1 MLTSQPPKMKKF
13 FTLNVALI
21 LLSIT
26 SFAQIEIANCPMMF
40 DIKRN
45 NGGSL
50 PQGPGTCA
58 GDAQIRIYFK
68 DCPATLPR
76 LDSLYYEGKKVDG
89 LTFSATDGSNCTKN
103 NAYLSI
109 CVYGSNIPAAKKL
122 TFYFTYTFPTGQ
134 VPKEC
139 EVPEG
144 GPLPVNVSSFSIGR
158 TGSAVALNW
167 KTETEISALNFEVQR
182 SYDNITFKT
191 IATIAG
197 TLNGSSTKSYSYV
210 DNSNTSQSVSFYRLK
225 IVKQSEVTYT
235 DIKTVKGISAKAGFV
250 IFPNPAVNNSK
261 ITISDVS
268 EPIRVQLLDN
278 SGRLVK
284 TIMLN
289 NTNTVELSGMQKGTY
304 LVRIIGSVSGT
315 TEIRKLTVIN

>member
-1 MLTSQPPKMKKF
+1 MKNF
-13 FTLNVALI
+13 FTLNVALF
-21 LLSIT
+21 LLVIT
-26 SFAQIEIANCPMMF
+26 CFAQIEIADCPMMF

-50 PQGPGTCA
+50 PQGPGTCS
-58 GDAQIRIYFK
+58 GDAQIKIYFT
-68 DCPATLPR
+68 DCPAVLPR
-76 LDSLYYEGKKVDG
+76 LDSLYYEGKKIAG

-109 CVYGSNIPAAKKL
+109 CVYGNNIPAAKKL

-144 GPLPVNVSSFSIGR
+144 GPLPINLNSFSVGR

-167 KTETEISALNFEVQR
+167 KTEAEISAMNFEVQR
-182 SYDNITFKT
+182 SYDNMSFKT
-191 IATIAG
+191 IATVAA
-197 TLNGSSTKSYSYV
+197 TVNGSSTKSYSYV
-210 DNSNTSQSVSFYRLK
+210 DNSNTSNATSFYRLK
-225 IVKQSEVTYT
+225 IVKQSETSYS
-235 DIKTVKGISAKAGFV
+235 DIKTVKGISAKAAFT
-250 IFPNPAVNNSK
+250 IFPNPAVSNSK
-261 ITISDVS
+261 ITITDIS
-268 EPIRVQLLDN
+268 EPTRVQLLDN

-284 TIMLN
+284 TLMLN
-289 NTNTVELSGMQKGTY
+289 NTNTVELSGLQKGAY
-304 LVRIIGSVSGT
+304 MIRLIGSVSGT